1 MTQQTERT
9 LAAVQALLADN
20 ASEDISPQDVRDAI
34 ASVAGGYAS
43 LILTI
48 SGAPV
53 TMIGVAQT
61 PVVIAEYDLLASQ
74 SIDANIDGHS
84 ADLVTG
90 SITVGEAGIYFQSF
104 FASFSLSTNNKIIH
118 FQPHTNNAV
127 GLLEVDRFVGSA
139 GDVGV
144 IAMHTV
150 VPYAKGD
157 VVDMRVLI
165 DSGTAD
171 LTLEAMAFCMFR
183 VG

>member
-1 MTQQTERT
+1 MTQTERT

-20 ASEDISPQDVRDAI
+20 ASQDISPQDLRDAI
-34 ASVAGGYAS
+34 ASAAGGYAS
-43 LILTI
+43 LLLTI
-48 SGAPV
+48 TGAPATLV
-53 TMIGVAQT
+53 GVAQT
-61 PVVIAEYDLLASQ
+61 PVLIAEYDLRASQ

-90 SITVGEAGIYFQSF
+90 AITVGETGIYFHSF
-104 FASFSLSTNNKIIH
+104 FASFSLSINNRTIH

-127 GLLEVDRFVGSA
+127 GLLEVDRFIGSA

-144 IAMHTV
+144 IAMHAV

-165 DSGTAD
+165 DSGTGD
-171 LTLEAMAFCMFR
+171 VTFEAIGFCMFR